1 MIDKILKEVGEVEV
15 PGFFVTVE
23 FVEISL
29 VAPSGIKD
37 FILEKYKAIK
47 EGAKG
52 RKFSY
57 RTNGWRMHFIF
68 FPTDSVVEPK
78 YAMMNKLGIMKKL
91 PVIQDE
97 T

>member
-1 MIDKILKEVGEVEV
+1 MCVQMIDEILKEVGEIKV

-23 FVEISL
+23 FVETAIE
-29 VAPSGIKD
+29 APTGIRD
-37 FILEKYKAIK
+37 FILRKYKSIK

-57 RTNGWRMHFIF
+57 QTAGWRMHFIF

-78 YAMMNKLGIMKKL
+78 YAMMNKLGIIRK
-91 PVIQDE
+91 
-97 T
+97 